1 MDSAVKAPLS
11 ERINIRMLVFFGV
24 LAVMVGYPVY
34 IYIDS
39 VMHEG
44 IKDVGGGYKEVDLK
58 AMSVFPFDQV
68 NGTVDD
74 IPIKWRQLD
83 GTKVIANGEMWQP
96 QSAARYVDG
105 FDLVYSITKCCFG
118 APAGAALCPR
128 ACRQG
133 RRA

>member
-74 IPIKWRQLD
+74 IPIKWRS
-83 GTKVIANGEMWQP
+83 T
-96 QSAARYVDG
+96 
-105 FDLVYSITKCCFG
+105 
-118 APAGAALCPR
+118 APK
-128 ACRQG
+128 
-133 RRA
+133 